1 MCVYLLNFSV
11 QLFFYHFL
19 DLLPIGVV
27 NGGSGSGV
35 VEMMLVS
42 LLLLSLIF
50 RRVYQLVKD
59 LTTVKRGEAT
69 TVERERGHSNS

>member
-42 LLLLSLIF
+42 LLLLSL
-50 RRVYQLVKD
+50 
-59 LTTVKRGEAT
+59 LTRLIASTVLTEST
-69 TVERERGHSNS
+69 